1 MGCIVSKEEDII
13 TAVAASGPTAPE
25 PDDEVLVES
34 FLEAEK
40 RKALQRRKL
49 RPHRPLRK
57 ITEERPSFHDSP

>member
-13 TAVAASGPTAPE
+13 TGVAATEPTAPE
-25 PDDEVLVES
+25 PDDEALVQS

-40 RKALQRRKL
+40 RRTLQRRKL